1 MQNNSFVRALAN
13 NVRQNTRPNSLSC
26 WFSVCRR
33 ALFPRGA
40 TRRPQEMAC
49 ALLAVRSA
57 CAPQTRQR
65 LCAAGDTHSLIAICS
80 VTPGLRH
87 TSLKVPS
94 SASLIDARIALT
106 YMTPSLAP
114 ALHLLLTLVVLV
126 TRSSISWFRS
136 SMSAGNPVE
145 TRHIAAGAWRPRFPS
160 APRAPRLHGA

>member
-1 MQNNSFVRALAN
+1 MLVLGLQTCPLPAWCDAPPTGNGVCTPCSTISLRA
-13 NVRQNTRPNSLSC
+13 PNPTAPLRSRRHSL
-26 WFSVCRR
+26 
-33 ALFPRGA
+33 
-40 TRRPQEMAC
+40 
-49 ALLAVRSA
+49 
-57 CAPQTRQR
+57 
-65 LCAAGDTHSLIAICS
+65 THSSRFCS

-114 ALHLLLTLVVLV
+114 ALLLLLTLVVLV

-145 TRHIAAGAWRPRFPS
+145 TRHIAGAWRPRFPS
-160 APRAPRLHGA
+160 APRAPRLHDA